1 MFLDGNLGGFDFSF
15 KFLVFYLLFECNVF
29 ESLLF
34 PIQFVGSSLQ
44 LIPYFFAQVHKSSDL
59 PRFIVD
65 TIDNFAY
72 FSLNIGEKVPDR
84 VKDGFDFL

>member
-1 MFLDGNLGGFDFSF
+1 MFHDGNLGWFDLSL
-15 KFLVFYLLFECNVF
+15 KFLAFYFLFKCNVF

-44 LIPYFFAQVHKSSDL
+44 LIPYFFAQVHISSDL

-65 TIDNFAY
+65 TLDNFAY
-72 FSLNIGEKVPDR
+72 FSLNIGKKAPDR